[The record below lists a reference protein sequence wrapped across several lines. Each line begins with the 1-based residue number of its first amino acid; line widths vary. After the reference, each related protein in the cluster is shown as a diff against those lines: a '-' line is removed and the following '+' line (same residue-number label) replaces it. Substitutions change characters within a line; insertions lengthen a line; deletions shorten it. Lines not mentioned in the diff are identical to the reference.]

1 MFVHFSNQRICKYL
15 LFCATGKVAEDI
27 KDIRAMVLR
36 QLEALMKERQT
47 AMAKLKVELE
57 FLRSER
63 EGERCT

>member
-15 LFCATGKVAEDI
+15 LFCATVKVAEDI
-27 KDIRAMVLR
+27 KDIRAMVK